1 MADTNIAKLMWDAY
15 ATQAGGKTFDGKPL
29 PTWDE
34 LGDERQ
40 SCWAAAASVISGHI
54 EKLEAQ
60 LAQSQFTRWAARFE
74 EQSDRI
80 EKLEAA
86 LNRIVSLTDCWENSL
101 ISQVNE
107 IAREALEEED
117 DPTG

>member
-1 MADTNIAKLMWDAY
+1 MSNTHIAELMWDAY

-29 PTWDE
+29 PTWEE

-54 EKLEAQ
+54 EKLEAAN
-60 LAQSQFTRWAARFE
+60 LKQSCIIIDTQT
-74 EQSDRI
+74 RI

-86 LNRIVSLTDCWENSL
+86 LLVALGMLSEMGLSAAEKCELAYEYLLKHRS
-101 ISQVNE
+101 
-107 IAREALEEED
+107 EALEGKD
-117 DPTG
+117 D